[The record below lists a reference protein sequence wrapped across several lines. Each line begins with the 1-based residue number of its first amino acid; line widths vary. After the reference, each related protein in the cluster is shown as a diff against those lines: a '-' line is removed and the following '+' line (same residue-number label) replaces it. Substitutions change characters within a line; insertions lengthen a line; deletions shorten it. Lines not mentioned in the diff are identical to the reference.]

1 MTFVIDACV
10 ALKWFVEE
18 AGSAQ
23 AAALLTGPDLL
34 IAPDLIVA
42 EVANAGLKAVRAGTM
57 LPAQH
62 DHAAARLP
70 LAFDDLAPLAAL
82 AQRAAALSRLLD
94 HPAYDCFYLA
104 LAEER
109 AATLVTADQRFLDRL
124 AGTPWEGIAVNLRSM
139 TAGGPGSGEGR

>member
-1 MTFVIDACV
+1 MTFVIDASV

-18 AGSAQ
+18 QGTDQ
-23 AAALLTGPDLL
+23 AAALLAGQDLL

-42 EVANAGLKAVRAGTM
+42 EVANAGWKAVRAGTM
-57 LPAQH
+57 LPEQH

-70 LAFDDLAPLAAL
+70 LAFDGLIPLGSL
-82 AQRAAALSRLLD
+82 VQRAVVISRHLN

-109 AATLVTADQRFLDRL
+109 AATLVTADQRLLDCL
-124 AGTPWEGIAVNLRSM
+124 VGTEWSAVAVNLRSIA
-139 TAGGPGSGEGR
+139 TG